1 MKIEGIEIRRVAL
14 IFSLFGFLSGCFT
27 ASQHEIHTV
36 SKTYLEGG
44 YCGTA
49 TFLGPSALP
58 PISPEPFPQIPES
71 SLEDILSP
79 QSEEIAKIIGVT
91 DLVQQ
96 IHKLKTKDA
105 QTLEGV
111 QEARI
116 DARQHLSD
124 RLLLS
129 TLEISSITSEVDCE
143 QMRTQH
149 VVTAWTE
156 SRINRAERHLQFAI
170 LGDALVGGIF
180 GGALALG
187 LLDTASAVAAIV
199 GGTITTGLSLAATFD
214 DVQGNFQHE
223 RNLLREVWE
232 GPEESAIFPS
242 PIWRF
247 LNAPGMEDE
256 DHTKTRRE
264 QLILDWRKHRWLG
277 EPDSE
282 ERKRRIELFFGEGGT
297 YGTEDLRIRAQM
309 LGFLKNYINLMHRRL
324 NELIREVLTSAFR
337 Q

>member
-1 MKIEGIEIRRVAL
+1 MRIEEIEIRRIAL

-27 ASQHEIHTV
+27 GSEHKIHSV

-49 TFLGPSALP
+49 TFLGPSVLP
-58 PISPEPFPQIPES
+58 PISPKPFPQISDS
-71 SLEDILSP
+71 SPEDILSP
-79 QSEEIAKIIGVT
+79 QSEEIAGIIGVT

-105 QTLEGV
+105 QSREGA
-111 QEARI
+111 QEAWLG
-116 DARQHLSD
+116 ARQHLSD

-143 QMRTQH
+143 QMRSQY
-149 VVTAWTE
+149 VVNGWTE
-156 SRINRAERHLQFAI
+156 SRIDRTERHLQFAI
-170 LGDALVGGIF
+170 LGDALVAGIF

-187 LLDTASAVAAIV
+187 LLDTAAAVATIV
-199 GGTITTGLSLAATFD
+199 GGTITTGLSLAASFD
-214 DVQGNFQHE
+214 EVQGNFHHE

-232 GPEESAIFPS
+232 GPEESAIFPGLV
-242 PIWRF
+242 WQF
-247 LNAPGMEDE
+247 LNAPAMDDGDP
-256 DHTKTRRE
+256 TKTRRE

-282 ERKRRIELFFGEGGT
+282 ERARRVELFFGDGGT

-309 LGFLKNYINLMHRRL
+309 LGFLKNSVNLMHRRL
-324 NELIREVLTSAFR
+324 NELIREILTSAN
-337 Q
+337 QQ

>member
-1 MKIEGIEIRRVAL
+1 MKIEEIEIHRIAL
-14 IFSLFGFLSGCFT
+14 TVFLFGFLSGCLT
-27 ASQHEIHTV
+27 GSQNEVHTV

-49 TFLGPSALP
+49 TFIGPSALP
-58 PISPEPFPQIPES
+58 PISPQPFPQIPDS
-71 SLEDILSP
+71 RLEDILSP
-79 QSEEIAKIIGVT
+79 QSVEIAKLIGVT
-91 DLVQQ
+91 ELVQQ

-105 QTLEGV
+105 QSLEGAK
-111 QEARI
+111 EAWV

-156 SRINRAERHLQFAI
+156 SRIDRTERHLQFAI
-170 LGDALVGGIF
+170 LGDAIVGGIF

-199 GGTITTGLSLAATFD
+199 GGTITTGLSLAASFD
-214 DVQGNFQHE
+214 DVQGEFQHE

-232 GPEESAIFPS
+232 GPEDSEIFPGLV
-242 PIWRF
+242 WQF
-247 LNAPGMEDE
+247 LNAPGMNDRNP
-256 DHTKTRRE
+256 TKTRRE
-264 QLILDWRKHRWLG
+264 RLILDWRKHRWLG
-277 EPDSE
+277 EADSE
-282 ERKRRIELFFGEGGT
+282 ERERRIRLFFGDGGT
-297 YGTEDLRIRAQM
+297 YRTEDLRIRAQM
-309 LGFLKNYINLMHRRL
+309 LGFLKNYINLMHKRL
-324 NELIREVLTSAFR
+324 NDLIREVLTSALR